1 MSLFGATFRRVA
13 IQGSRRSG
21 MKRWFQRARDAIL
34 VAIAL
39 LAALPAHAQLTIEII
54 GGGATQT
61 PIAIV
66 PFAGEAAYPLGITGV
81 VGADLQRSGLFKL
94 VDAGVAARPA
104 NPLDVRYPEFRARG
118 AEAIVVGSMMQTAP
132 GLVNVRFFLLD
143 AVKQTQITA
152 FSYNVAPGQFRAVAH
167 KIADVIYEAMTG
179 DKGVFSTRIAYIVKQ
194 GRRHMLQV
202 ADADGYNPQTIVNSD
217 EPLLSPAWS
226 PDGTRIAFVSFENR
240 KPVVYVQVAR
250 ERPASRCWRT
260 SRQQQLGARVVAG
273 QPEAGR
279 HADQGRQLADVP
291 DQRRRQRGAAHRD
304 QQRHRHRG
312 EFRARRRVAAVRL
325 RPRRVA
331 ADLPLHAR
339 DRRGRARELRRQLQH
354 DAAPRARRQELRFP
368 QARWQPFQH
377 RGAGHREPPGAS
389 PHAGRQ
395 RREPQFRAQWP
406 DDPLRIRPGG
416 AWYIGRRFQRR
427 SCESSNVCRPPS
439 AATSASPLG
448 ARSENRRPQ

>member
-1 MSLFGATFRRVA
+1 
-13 IQGSRRSG
+13 

-66 PFAGEAAYPLGITGV
+66 PFAGEAEYPLGVTGV

-94 VDAGVAARPA
+94 VDAGAARPA

-226 PDGTRIAFVSFENR
+226 PDGTRLAYVSFEAR
-240 KPVVYVQVAR
+240 KPVVYIQDLASGRKQALANFKGNNSAPAWSPDSRKLVVTLTKDGNSQMYLINADGNGAQRIATSSAIDTEANFAPDGASLLFVSDRGGSPQIYRFTLATGAVERVSFDGSYNTTPRHAPDGKSFAFLKRDGNRFNIAVQDIASRQVQVLTQGGNDESPSFAPNGR
-250 ERPASRCWRT
+250 MILYAS
-260 SRQQQLGARVVAG
+260 G
-273 QPEAGR
+273 QGGR
-279 HADQGRQLADVP
+279 GIL
-291 DQRRRQRGAAHRD
+291 
-304 QQRHRHRG
+304 
-312 EFRARRRVAAVRL
+312 AAVSSDGRVKQRL
-325 RPRRVA
+325 SSAVGG
-331 ADLPLHAR
+331 DV
-339 DRRGRARELRRQLQH
+339 
-354 DAAPRARRQELRFP
+354 
-368 QARWQPFQH
+368 
-377 RGAGHREPPGAS
+377 REP
-389 PHAGRQ
+389 
-395 RREPQFRAQWP
+395 
-406 DDPLRIRPGG
+406 
-416 AWYIGRRFQRR
+416 AWG
-427 SCESSNVCRPPS
+427 
-439 AATSASPLG
+439 PLG
-448 ARSENRRPQ
+448 K